1 MYVRIDIE
9 RSHLFSE
16 ISVTMIS
23 ANKLQQ
29 DSLPEW
35 SKGVDSSSTSAS
47 CVGSNPTAVI
57 SSLVLSC
64 GANNF
69 YLIPAGCF
77 VRPGKQLMSILQ
89 ASCAMISSTQSLLL
103 RMSRLIDPEQLVK
116 FFLPLMLFNK
126 QFDPA
131 LTCHSGCHCSSS
143 PVQVQSLIA
152 FGFPQLM
159 VSNVESLSALF
170 ALPPM
175 TD

>member
-1 MYVRIDIE
+1 MR
-9 RSHLFSE
+9 R
-16 ISVTMIS
+16 
-23 ANKLQQ
+23 

-64 GANNF
+64 GANNL

-77 VRPGKQLMSILQ
+77 VRPGKQLMSIMQ

-131 LTCHSGCHCSSS
+131 LTCHSGYRCSSS

-152 FGFPQLM
+152 FVSPSSMTFNFCMSTALIANAQAATGKTVIQLQ
-159 VSNVESLSALF
+159 
-170 ALPPM
+170 
-175 TD
+175 T